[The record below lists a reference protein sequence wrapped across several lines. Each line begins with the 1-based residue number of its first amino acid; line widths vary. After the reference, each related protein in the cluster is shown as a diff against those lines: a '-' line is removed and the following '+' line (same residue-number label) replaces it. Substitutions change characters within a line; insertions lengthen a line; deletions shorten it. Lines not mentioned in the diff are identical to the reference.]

1 MGHDKFKIT
10 TITEH
15 DMTQQITPIRL
26 PLPLNVSHVNAY
38 LVRTDHGFYL
48 VDSGMTNARRQIELA
63 LEHLC
68 CRPGDLKLI
77 LLTHGDF
84 DHTGNAAHLRG
95 KFGAKIAMHQ
105 GDSGMLTNGDMFW
118 NRKIKQSLLKN
129 LMSVFF
135 RLREKDRCEP
145 DIYVEDGTSLA
156 EFGWEAQVLKTP
168 GHSSGSI
175 SILTAYGDLFCGD
188 LLTNSTG
195 KPMLNSMMYDH
206 EAGQVSFEKLKTL
219 PIKTVYPGHGPSFA
233 WEALGA

>member
-1 MGHDKFKIT
+1 
-10 TITEH
+10 
-15 DMTQQITPIRL
+15 MTQQITPIRL
-26 PLPLNVSHVNAY
+26 PLPLNMSHVNAY

-48 VDSGMTNARRQIELA
+48 VDSGMTNARRQIEQA

-105 GDSGMLTNGDMFW
+105 GDSGMLINGDMFW
-118 NRKIKQSLLKN
+118 NRKIRNSLLKN
-129 LMSVFF
+129 LMSGLI
-135 RLREKDRCEP
+135 RLSKKNRGEP
-145 DIYVEDGTSLA
+145 DIYLEDGTSLA
-156 EFGWEAQVLKTP
+156 KHGWEAQVFNTP

-206 EAGQVSFEKLKTL
+206 PAGLASLAKLKTY
-219 PIKTVYPGHGPSFA
+219 PIKTVYPGHGPAFA
-233 WEALGA
+233 WEALAG